1 MASMGA
7 SVPEQNVTTLRGFL
21 LNFLQKSERSA
32 PNFVF
37 SWSAKSSKNSEI
49 VFRGLPSKSR
59 AFSNEN
65 LYGRDSRANDLG
77 LWSSSTEALGF
88 LALGFGFR
96 FGFGF
101 AACAGVSRGVSA
113 SSLSESI
120 SRSFPTMSS
129 SSVSSTLRLA
139 RDPKI

>member
-59 AFSNEN
+59 VFSNEN

-88 LALGFGFR
+88 LALGFR

-101 AACAGVSRGVSA
+101 AACAGVLRGVSA
-113 SSLSESI
+113 SSLLESI
-120 SRSFPTMSS
+120 SRSLPTMSS

-139 RDPKI
+139 RDLKI